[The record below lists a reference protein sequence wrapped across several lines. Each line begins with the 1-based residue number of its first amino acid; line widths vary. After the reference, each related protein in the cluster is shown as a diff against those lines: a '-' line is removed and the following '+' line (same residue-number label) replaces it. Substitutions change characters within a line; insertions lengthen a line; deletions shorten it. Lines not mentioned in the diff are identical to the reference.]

1 MWSARGDECSARS
14 RSPRH
19 AILRGKRICVE
30 RKFAFHARFGQ
41 YGVVSLR
48 ERKKDQTRRALSV
61 AALELAIERGLD
73 RVVVDDI
80 AAAAGVSARTFNNYF
95 PSKEAAVVGEGAERA
110 EAMRAALRARPVDEP
125 LWTALRHAIAT
136 LFAADV
142 EPDRAWVAK
151 AQLIKNTPALRVEQ
165 LRSDTFVQAG
175 LAAEIAAR
183 TGTDARRDLYP
194 DLVASAVIGATRTA
208 LAHWLDADPPASPP
222 TPLGELVDH
231 ALAQLA
237 NGLPAPDTPRRRRKD
252 QP

>member
-1 MWSARGDECSARS
+1 
-14 RSPRH
+14 
-19 AILRGKRICVE
+19 
-30 RKFAFHARFGQ
+30 
-41 YGVVSLR
+41 VSHR
-48 ERKKDQTRRALSV
+48 QRKKDQTRRALSS

-73 RVVVDDI
+73 RVLVEDI

-95 PSKEAAVVGEGAERA
+95 ASKEAAVVGEGAERA
-110 EAMRAALRARPVDEP
+110 EVMRVALRARPVDEP

-136 LFAADV
+136 IFPGDA

-165 LRSDTFVQAG
+165 LRSDTLVQAG

-194 DLVASAVIGATRTA
+194 DLVAGAVIGATRAA
-208 LAHWLDADPPASPP
+208 LAHWLNADPAASPP

-237 NGLPAPDTPRRRRKD
+237 DGLPAPGASPRQRQD
-252 QP
+252 PS